1 LLPLPLDASALLTT
15 YWICSFANNQWDIE
29 IELGETIEDSPFAKV
44 LCGNIRG
51 VVMILDSDVLPL
63 TRSWCLLEYY
73 MTTRVN
79 HLQVCFAVD
88 RGVLSDMTCTS
99 FTTALRA
106 AERLRALCFRSSD
119 AAKNEDK
126 ERILRYVAST
136 IGLEVAEQDITE
148 TLSQALHSSIKQLE
162 LVTAERSSRLCDEAS
177 QQREL
182 VMQETF

>member
-1 LLPLPLDASALLTT
+1 
-15 YWICSFANNQWDIE
+15 
-29 IELGETIEDSPFAKV
+29 
-44 LCGNIRG
+44 
-51 VVMILDSDVLPL
+51 
-63 TRSWCLLEYY
+63 

-79 HLQVCFAVD
+79 HLQVGLDKTVRLNTDHPPYFCSFIDKVLGSVLLGMLLNIFRKTEPQVCFAVD